1 MVIMAVPGGVHE
13 NVIFT
18 ASVPSEVKT
27 LVKAS
32 HNMDKIVFRKLIKLG
47 LGYLQGGVM
56 QEDQEAAIKNL
67 CDSTQPVTEKAVLM
81 TCVQYA
87 GIVSLL
93 RAALRVNTVTTRQDI
108 LLADL
113 TNFGLPEEFAS
124 DVCKVVF
131 GPARLDIDNQLVS
144 NTPALPVMTN
154 LNWRVEVTISTS
166 WLSRVL
172 EPVVMLKLETSD
184 GSSYTFQ
191 VPLSR
196 FHQLRFNVANLL
208 HQIESL
214 EKSPICKKNKV

>member
-154 LNWRVEVTISTS
+154 LNWRVEVTISTRALRLMF
-166 WLSRVL
+166 WNLRHCLIAQHGLSGAIDYSICVSRHCHATHKL
-172 EPVVMLKLETSD
+172 PESGCPV
-184 GSSYTFQ
+184 FW
-191 VPLSR
+191 
-196 FHQLRFNVANLL
+196 
-208 HQIESL
+208 SL
-214 EKSPICKKNKV
+214 W